1 MDFQGILVKSAV
13 LSSRCALAYTPVF
26 QQFEQHLTSM
36 ISQKFQGYHY
46 KSVCA
51 WNGIANIEK
60 DKVGKNPVFFEKKKT
75 SSVSLNGIF

>member
-36 ISQKFQGYHY
+36 ISQKFQWYHY

-51 WNGIANIEK
+51 
-60 DKVGKNPVFFEKKKT
+60 
-75 SSVSLNGIF
+75 

>member
-51 WNGIANIEK
+51 WNEIANIEK
-60 DKVGKNPVFFEKKKT
+60 DKVGKNPVFF
-75 SSVSLNGIF
+75 